1 MPDRI
6 AQFRGLISGCLALI
20 FVFAAGSAIGAESDQ
35 ALIDAT
41 KYTSISPAAVG
52 TVTVLAPDDSEVSV
66 RIKASLERSL
76 RAKGY
81 GIASQSNHSLRFEFR
96 VERPEVDKPG
106 VSLQGSLGSG
116 GSRDFGL
123 NFRVPLS
130 PDKTPKSRYVV
141 QARLVGGEKIKWTG
155 LASVT
160 LLRGRDRAEVLDRLA
175 QGLMTTLGKNARAQ
189 RFKLRDAE

>member
-6 AQFRGLISGCLALI
+6 ARFRGLISGCLALI
-20 FVFAAGSAIGAESDQ
+20 FVLVAGSAISAESDR

-41 KYTSISPAAVG
+41 KYTPISPEAVG
-52 TVTVLAPDDSEVSV
+52 AITVLAPDDSEVSV
-66 RIKASLERSL
+66 RIKASIEGSL

-81 GIASQSNHSLRFEFR
+81 VIALQSPHSLRFEFR
-96 VERPEVDKPG
+96 VERPELDKPG

-123 NFRVPLS
+123 NFHVPLS
-130 PDKTPKSRYVV
+130 RDKTPKSRYVV
-141 QARLVGGEKIKWTG
+141 QAQLVGGDKIMWTG
-155 LASVT
+155 SAAVT
-160 LLRGRDRAEVLDRLA
+160 LLRGKDRAEVLDRLA
-175 QGLMTTLGKNARAQ
+175 VGLMTTLGKNARAQ